1 MQQRQQQQQQSTRD
15 TVTSGV
21 IPVTYIPPAPTTN
34 DDDDDDLES
43 NRSSVTTLSQQLP
56 ATPARTG
63 QAYQVSRARPQ
74 IMRVNQVRDSLSR
87 SGSVRTVLTRDDST
101 PSSSLSRSHTMPSK
115 RPALASVSQP
125 SRSSTLLT
133 PSTDA
138 RPRSLPPGGKHLS
151 VHEDDDP
158 FHDRHSIHSIHEHRP
173 SESRTI
179 GDGEIT
185 IYWNNN
191 NNA

>member
-1 MQQRQQQQQQSTRD
+1 MQQRQQQPQQPPPNARD

-21 IPVTYIPPAPTTN
+21 IPVTYIPPTPRVN
-34 DDDDDDLES
+34 DDDDDLES
-43 NRSSVTTLSQQLP
+43 NRSSVTTLSQQMP
-56 ATPARTG
+56 VTPVRTG

-101 PSSSLSRSHTMPSK
+101 ASSSLSRSHTMPSK

-133 PSTDA
+133 PSSDS
-138 RPRSLPPGGKHLS
+138 RPKSLPPGGKHLS
-151 VHEDDDP
+151 IQEDDP
-158 FHDRHSIHSIHEHRP
+158 FHDRHSIHERP